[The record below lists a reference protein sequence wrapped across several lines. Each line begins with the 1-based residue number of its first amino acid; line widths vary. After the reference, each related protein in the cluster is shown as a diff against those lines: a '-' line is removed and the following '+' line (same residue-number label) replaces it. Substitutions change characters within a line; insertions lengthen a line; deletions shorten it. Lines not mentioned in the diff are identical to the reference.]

1 MLLLSKKIKHCFQSK
16 GNLFF
21 YKNWIMKI
29 KQYDLLEN
37 AGAYKALSFCVR
49 PIKSILSFMV
59 NQPHHENVCEF
70 TS

>member
-1 MLLLSKKIKHCFQSK
+1 
-16 GNLFF
+16 
-21 YKNWIMKI
+21 MKI